1 VVLLFALAAVSGSD
15 GRGDGEGAGD
25 GEELEELS
33 HRRDL

>member
-1 VVLLFALAAVSGSD
+1 VVLLFALTAVSGSD

>member
-1 VVLLFALAAVSGSD
+1 VSGGD